1 MTNKQFLLLMPS
13 NLLILRD
20 VTKNIRLIIQKE
32 MMSKMAGNVSHQ
44 FIRVIST
51 IIPKVPKILLK
62 YNGSKH
68 IGFKKYLKNRY

>member
-1 MTNKQFLLLMPS
+1 MPS

-51 IIPKVPKILLK
+51 IIPKVPKVLLK
-62 YNGSKH
+62 YDGIKQ
-68 IGFKKYLKNRY
+68 IGYKNIFKSGTKIIIQ